1 MKSPTKLVL
10 TAVLLLAC
18 NYCTAFASHFRYGH
32 YFWST
37 GSGNTV
43 IVKLQN
49 AFRRDGYGCI
59 SPATLTATACSPG
72 DGFPQ
77 VGDIVLESI
86 GATRFNWG
94 DGTQVSSPL
103 GSLLYKVTSIDPT
116 NNWWFGLAIDPQSLP
131 TVNTT
136 LSHTYASPG
145 NYTAFTDSCCRISRF
160 DGVNEHI
167 NNPDGPYRVETV
179 INVGTTNNSPVSALP
194 PIVLCPINSLCQ
206 FLIPAVDPDG
216 DTLTFRLSNSLE
228 ASSGGFV
235 QPGPPFGPNAAS
247 INSTTGLFSWNT
259 TGATLASVSGD
270 NTLYSA
276 QVTIGD
282 SSSKVA
288 VDFLIQLVNADPD
301 PPTIN
306 PPPGSPPV
314 CNTTQV
320 ASVGLTKTFDVVAS
334 DPDVGDVVTLNVVGL
349 PSGATMNPSLPQSG
363 NPVSSKF
370 SWAPSA
376 SQIGQHVIL
385 FNAASSAGGFAL
397 CPVTV
402 NVQSQPLCDPPSSI
416 FANNVEASG
425 LVESTVSNFRTEN
438 GKLLADVTIDNFL
451 RGIWLEVT
459 SVRFSSGTNDLVPNS
474 DAGTAGLF
482 AQFGLVPPC
491 ETSVTGLLKCR
502 NPGRAAW
509 VGKFCSKGTITIE
522 MQQTPRAAA
531 ITILDAALG
540 ELRLLNVNSI
550 ISLVRE
556 LEQEIPL
563 FAQATHCFSD
573 LKKSSFGCAGKSLF
587 QLAANREQRRRMSE
601 ILLSFGIDIAADEL
615 ISALTGASIDL
626 MQSAADG
633 IVFIIQTAGAGT
645 YPSVRVTL
653 DGGSLVSLN
662 TRRHQRRESS
672 LSRNSRTT
680 RRFVSIRTS
689 SRQQNTVRVRRSNRS
704 G

>member
-1 MKSPTKLVL
+1 M
-10 TAVLLLAC
+10 
-18 NYCTAFASHFRYGH
+18 
-32 YFWST
+32 
-37 GSGNTV
+37 
-43 IVKLQN
+43 
-49 AFRRDGYGCI
+49 
-59 SPATLTATACSPG
+59 
-72 DGFPQ
+72 
-77 VGDIVLESI
+77 
-86 GATRFNWG
+86 
-94 DGTQVSSPL
+94 
-103 GSLLYKVTSIDPT
+103 
-116 NNWWFGLAIDPQSLP
+116 
-131 TVNTT
+131 
-136 LSHTYASPG
+136 
-145 NYTAFTDSCCRISRF
+145 
-160 DGVNEHI
+160 
-167 NNPDGPYRVETV
+167 
-179 INVGTTNNSPVSALP
+179 
-194 PIVLCPINSLCQ
+194 
-206 FLIPAVDPDG
+206 
-216 DTLTFRLSNSLE
+216 
-228 ASSGGFV
+228 
-235 QPGPPFGPNAAS
+235 
-247 INSTTGLFSWNT
+247 
-259 TGATLASVSGD
+259 
-270 NTLYSA
+270 
-276 QVTIGD
+276 
-282 SSSKVA
+282 A